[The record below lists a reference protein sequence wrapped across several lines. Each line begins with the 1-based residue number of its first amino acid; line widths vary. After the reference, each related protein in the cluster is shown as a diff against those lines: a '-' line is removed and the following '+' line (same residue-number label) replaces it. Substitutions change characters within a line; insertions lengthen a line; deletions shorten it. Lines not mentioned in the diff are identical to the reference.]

1 MGCSPK
7 GVRVVRRMI
16 KKGIPKNALKKYSCI
31 ETLGM
36 SSSYLA
42 YQLNA
47 KMIYYVETAIIDF
60 LQNAI
65 DLKKIKGHEEEIL
78 EKIKKY
84 VKPKHKLLQL
94 NKESIKIIPLLLKAV
109 TARIENKIKKVSE
122 LETMVR
128 KIIYKKTKQKL
139 EKDIFMDSLSIFFED

>member
-1 MGCSPK
+1 
-7 GVRVVRRMI
+7 MI

-31 ETLGM
+31 EMLGM

-139 EKDIFMDSLSIFFED
+139 EKDIFMDSLSIFFDD